1 MIKKYLEKFR
11 TLNDTP
17 LPEEE
22 KSENIYAVGALF
34 DTPNQIIAAAKKV
47 SSEYT
52 DFDVNTP
59 YPVHGMDDAMRLKP
73 SKLGFFSF
81 SLAITGT
88 ISALIMIGW
97 MAGVDYPNIV
107 GGKPYFNIPPSM
119 PVTFELTILFCGL
132 MTAGALIALFSKLPW
147 FNNPLLETDYIKPT
161 SQDKFGVYVKSTDKK
176 FNKEQVESLFRELG
190 SNAIYVIHDSKIK
203 EDKVK
208 TPIFT
213 WGFTKII
220 IVVILLV
227 AGGTY
232 FVLNWLVFQMPFDW
246 MWHQAKVLPQEK
258 STFFADGFGMRV
270 PPPGTVARG
279 YMPYEYSGMPDSLV
293 KLLAN
298 PLPIDEKVMQTGQKR
313 YETYCSPCHGY
324 FGKGDS
330 RLRGQFPN
338 PPSFHTDKVRNW
350 ADGNIYHVITNGQ
363 NTMPSYAK
371 QISRNDRWAIIHYM
385 RALQRSQN
393 AKDSDLP
400 Q

>member
-11 TLNDTP
+11 TINDTP

-81 SLAITGT
+81 ALAITGT
-88 ISALIMIGW
+88 MSALLMIWW
-97 MAGVDYPNIV
+97 MSGIDYPNIV
-107 GGKPYFNIPPSM
+107 GGKPAFNIPPSM

-147 FNNPLLETDYIKPT
+147 FNNPLLETDYLKPT

-176 FNKEQVESLFRELG
+176 FNKEKVESLFRELG
-190 SNAIYVIHDSKIK
+190 SSAIYVIHDSKIK
-203 EDKVK
+203 EDRVK

-213 WGFTKII
+213 WGFTKVI
-220 IVVILLV
+220 IVLILLV

-270 PPPGTVARG
+270 PPQGTVARG

-298 PLPIDEKVMQTGQKR
+298 PLPVDENVMQTGQKR
-313 YETYCSPCHGY
+313 FDTYCSPCHGY

-338 PPSFHTDKVRNW
+338 PPSLHTDKVRDW

-371 QISRNDRWAIIHYM
+371 QISRDDRWAIVHYI